1 MNCMCCVKNMG
12 APISWHTQKWCDK
25 INTGTGIQTMKKII
39 LAASV
44 VALIAVAIAVKSLS
58 GSDVKDSMQ
67 AMKKNYA
74 AAMSSTDMGEFSRY
88 AALLQ
93 AAAHDA
99 SQQSYDGSKPNEII
113 YRAGML
119 ELNQEVTA
127 LNQAVAANDLSK
139 AKSILA
145 KVNDSKKKYH
155 TALGE

>member
-1 MNCMCCVKNMG
+1 
-12 APISWHTQKWCDK
+12 
-25 INTGTGIQTMKKII
+25 MKKII

-44 VALIAVAIAVKSLS
+44 VALIAVAIGVKSLS

-74 AAMSSTDMGEFSRY
+74 AAMSSTDMSEFSRY

-113 YRAGML
+113 YQAGML
-119 ELNQEVTA
+119 ELNQEMTA